1 MNMTE
6 NMKAFVEHNKK
17 HKVVCAGMLTPE
29 GEPVLT
35 DKDVENSD
43 RSRYIF
49 SDGTEIVLLSADRLS
64 APDFKPIWDLVN
76 ADEKGLEMCANK
88 QCPEQNNNKH
98 QISTMPARFE
108 LEQNIMLSWSRS
120 VDDLNLFY
128 QTFGEQLDDKAQNY
142 IIGLIEIL
150 EASHQQT
157 FDSFE
162 RFLKEI

>member
-1 MNMTE
+1 
-6 NMKAFVEHNKK
+6 
-17 HKVVCAGMLTPE
+17 
-29 GEPVLT
+29 
-35 DKDVENSD
+35 
-43 RSRYIF
+43 
-49 SDGTEIVLLSADRLS
+49 
-64 APDFKPIWDLVN
+64 
-76 ADEKGLEMCANK
+76 MCADK

-162 RFLKEI
+162 RFLKEIQENIINDCNI